1 MFTKAYIPYKGYY
14 TTPFVKWQGSLQTQH
29 PVRLAGA
36 TCKRWLAE
44 RHPEWDAMKID
55 YVNMGNTVAS
65 KHAFWNGSW
74 VAALLG
80 AERTVGVWIS
90 QACST
95 FTTLTYQAAMAVEV
109 GSADWVLNVGA
120 DRMSNGPHTT
130 WPNPNGP
137 GGFPDREDWVMDNFR
152 YDPWAEQPMVDTA
165 DIIANEN
172 GITKAECDELAF
184 VRYQQYLKSL
194 DNDREF
200 QKRYMFPIEVQVSKK
215 KTILVESDEG
225 VTATS
230 AEALAKLKP
239 VNEWGVHTFGAQTYP
254 ADGNAALAVCSLEK
268 AKELSDPDG
277 PEIQIVS
284 FGYARAEKAR
294 MGKAPVPAT
303 QMALAKAGLTAQ
315 DIKVWKTHSP
325 FAVNDINM
333 ARQLGIDLYDHY
345 NDYGCSLIYGHPQ
358 SPTMARHII
367 EGIEQL
373 VMEGGGYGLATGCAA
388 GDTGAALIFKVG

>member
-1 MFTKAYIPYKGYY
+1 LFKEAYIPYGGYY
-14 TTPFVKWQGSLQTQH
+14 TTPFCKWQGSLQTEH
-29 PVRLAGA
+29 PVRLGGA

-44 RHPEWDAMKID
+44 HHPDWDPMQID
-55 YVNMGNTVAS
+55 YVNMGNTVVS

-74 VAALLG
+74 IAALLG
-80 AERTVGVWIS
+80 AERTVGVWVS

-95 FTTLTYQAAMAVEV
+95 FTTLVYQAAMAVEV
-109 GSADWVLNVGA
+109 GSAEWVLNIGA
-120 DRMSNGPHTT
+120 DRMSNGPHTI

-152 YDPWAEQPMVDTA
+152 YDPWAEEPMVDTA
-165 DIIANEN
+165 DMIAKEE
-172 GITKAECDELAF
+172 GITRQECDELALIRF
-184 VRYQQYLKSL
+184 QQYLKAL

-200 QKRYMFPIEVQVSKK
+200 QKRFMFPVEVQVGKK
-215 KTILVESDEG
+215 KTMMVEADEG

-230 AEALAKLKP
+230 AEALERLRP

-254 ADGNAALAVCSLEK
+254 ADANAALTVCSRAK
-268 AKELSDPDG
+268 AKELSVPDG
-277 PEIQIVS
+277 PEVQIVS

-303 QMALAKAGLTAQ
+303 EMALSKAGLGAK

-333 ARQLGIDLYDHY
+333 ARKFGIDPYDHF

-367 EGIEQL
+367 EAIEQL
-373 VMEGGGYGLATGCAA
+373 AAEGGGYGCATGCAA
-388 GDTGAALIFKVG
+388 GDTGASLVFKVG